1 MNKIERLKDLW
12 GIQIN
17 YAFGHSCMVGPVG
30 AHKKLTNGMDYLDY
44 YLILGVN

>member
-1 MNKIERLKDLW
+1 MEPLKKLNDIW

-17 YAFGHSCMVGPVG
+17 YAFGIYCTTDPVARQG
-30 AHKKLTNGMDYLDY
+30 VFNGLNFMDY